1 MSKALPFRSRQPGTR
16 VGRGLLLMQAAAL
29 GCLFAAGPAVS
40 QQSGTIT
47 GVVSDVATGQLLES
61 AAVRLDDA
69 PGGVL
74 TNQDGRY
81 VMVGVAAGTH
91 TLTFHILGYDD
102 LTAEVEVV
110 AGETLEYN
118 AELTAGALELQ
129 ELVVTGV
136 ARETPKVKVP
146 FTIEKL
152 DIANIP
158 VPAISAEG
166 FLHGKAP
173 GVKVVRGSG
182 QPGSTGDILLR
193 GATSISGGQA
203 PLVIVDGII
212 TTNAFDDLATLDIE
226 SIEIVK
232 GAAGASLYGSRAA
245 NGVIQIRT
253 KRGSGFGGRDYSR
266 LVGRTETGQD
276 QLQGSIQLS
285 KNHPF
290 KMNEAGTRLLDLNGE
305 EIENFPELDGQ
316 TPAPV
321 DQDPNRN
328 FQDREWPAQLQQYD
342 HVKRIF
348 SHGTYM
354 SNYGAIEG
362 RNGDTNYRSSFE
374 WKKEGGVLPQYNDGF
389 DRRGFRVNLDHKV
402 RNNLNVSL
410 TTAYT
415 QSERQNLGNNPFFD
429 LTFMGPYVDLLRRDT
444 TTRDIRAC
452 AEVHPDGC
460 LFRDPDPLSN
470 QLNPLYTFELVDY
483 RNWLH
488 DVKAAASGIWTPL
501 PWLDVEGLFALD
513 RNSSRNTNF
522 TPPGYEVADGRPAA
536 GSLGKSQ
543 SHRQSTN
550 GEVTVSANKAFGDL
564 TTRTRLRYLERA
576 THYESFG
583 VSGSDFIAE
592 GVPRLQNLDPE
603 SHSGGSYIEDTA
615 ERGIFIISAL
625 DYRGKYLADGLI
637 RQDESSRFGPENR
650 SAIYYR
656 TALAWRMALEDWWP
670 LPSSLNEF
678 KLHWSRGTAGRRPG
692 FAAQYQ
698 TYDVFSGAITPVN
711 AGNRLLQPQRSTE
724 DEFGLNVV
732 LFNKAS
738 MTLTYAR
745 TTSTEQ
751 IINVPLPK
759 SGGFTSQVQN
769 AGTLK
774 SNTWEYNV
782 EVPILDVE
790 DMSWSVRL
798 NLDRSV
804 SRIDSLGRPAFPS
817 SYFFYRDGE
826 VFGSFFGTKWADS
839 CDQLSENAPCE
850 QFQVNDDGLLVWTG
864 DAKYTQG
871 VQGDQFLWGTS
882 SNPDSTDGVTYDW
895 GMPIKTYVWDGL
907 SDSTC
912 TSRREGGEGCAAFAY
927 MGNTTPDLNVSFRT
941 SFRWKDLSVWVLLD
955 GEFGADIYNQTR
967 QWAYREGRSGDQD
980 QGGKPDELK
989 KPVGYY
995 AKLYNIN
1002 GLSSW
1007 FVESGNFVKVRE
1019 LSVRYALNP
1028 DWLDKVFRG
1037 RVTGADINLIGR
1049 NLYTFTNYS
1058 GYDPEVGNAG
1068 QNNSAGGS
1076 QVIGRIDAYEYPN
1089 YRTISASLQLV
1100 F

>member
-1 MSKALPFRSRQPGTR
+1 MSRALPFRSREPGTR
-16 VGRGLLLMQAAAL
+16 VGRGLLLIQAAAL

-69 PGGVL
+69 PGVVL

-173 GVKVVRGSG
+173 GVKVVRGGG
-182 QPGSTGDILLR
+182 QPGTSGDILLR

-266 LVGRTETGQD
+266 LVARSESGQD

-285 KNHPF
+285 QNHPF
-290 KMNEAGTRLLDLNGE
+290 KMNAEGTRLIDVNGEVIEQFPELEGQNPDLNGA
-305 EIENFPELDGQ
+305 NVF
-316 TPAPV
+316 TS
-321 DQDPNRN
+321 
-328 FQDREWPAQLQQYD
+328 FQDGEWPKQFKLYD
-342 HVKRIF
+342 HVDRIY
-348 SHGTYM
+348 SPGTYM
-354 SNYGAIEG
+354 SNYGAVEG

-374 WKKEGGVLPQYNDGF
+374 WKKEGGVLSQYNDGF
-389 DRRGFRVNLDHKV
+389 DRRGFRINLDHKV
-402 RNNLNVSL
+402 RNNLNISL

-415 QSERQNLGNNPFFD
+415 QSEQQDLGPDPFYD
-429 LTFMGPYVDLLRRDT
+429 LTFMGPYVDLLKRDT
-444 TTRDIRAC
+444 ATRNIRVC
-452 AEVHPDGC
+452 KEVHPDGC
-460 LFRDPDPLSN
+460 LIRDPDPLSN

-483 RNWLH
+483 RDWNH
-488 DVKAAASGIWTPL
+488 DVKASASGIWTPFS
-501 PWLDVEGLFALD
+501 WLDVEGLFALD
-513 RNSSRNTNF
+513 RNSFRETNYA
-522 TPPGYEVADGRPAA
+522 PPGYWVAEGTPAI
-536 GSLGKSQ
+536 GSLGKGQ

-550 GEVTVSANKAFGDL
+550 GEITVSANKAFGDL
-564 TTRTRLRYLERA
+564 TTRTRVRYLESA
-576 THYESFG
+576 THYESFSA
-583 VSGSDFIAE
+583 VGSDFIAE
-592 GVPRLQNLDPE
+592 GIPRFQNLDPE
-603 SHSGGSYIEDTA
+603 SFDAASYISDTA
-615 ERGIFIISAL
+615 ERGLFLISAL
-625 DYRGKYLADGLI
+625 DYRGKYLVDGLI

-650 SAIYYR
+650 KAIYHR
-656 TALAWRMALEDWWP
+656 AAFAWRLSMEDWWP
-670 LPSSLNEF
+670 FASSVNEF

-692 FAAQYQ
+692 FAAQFETFCVGEGTIEPCQ
-698 TYDVFSGAITPVN
+698 
-711 AGNRLLQPQRSTE
+711 AGNEKLKPQRSTE
-724 DEFGLNVV
+724 NEFGLYMV

-738 MTLTYAR
+738 TSLTYAQ
-745 TTSTEQ
+745 TTSTDQ
-751 IINVPLPK
+751 ILTVPLPA
-759 SGGFTSQVQN
+759 SGGFDSQIQN
-769 AGTLK
+769 AGILN
-774 SNTWEYNV
+774 SNTWEFNTEIPV
-782 EVPILDVE
+782 LDTE
-790 DMSWSVRL
+790 NLSWNVRL
-798 NLDRSV
+798 NMDRSV
-804 SRIDSLGRPAFPS
+804 SRIEELQRPAFRS
-817 SYFFYRDGE
+817 SYFYYRDGE
-826 VFGSFFGTKWADS
+826 IFGSFFGVKWAES
-839 CDQLSENAPCE
+839 CDELPVDSPCE

-871 VQGDQFLWGTS
+871 VQGGQFLWGT
-882 SNPDSTDGVTYDW
+882 NSTEEDTGDDTYEW
-895 GMPIKTYVWDGL
+895 GMPIQTYAWDGI

-912 TSRREGGEGCAAFAY
+912 TTRREGGEGCTNFVY
-927 MGNTTPDLNVSFRT
+927 MGNTTPDLNVSFRS
-941 SFRWKDLSVWVLLD
+941 SFRWKDLSFWVLFD
-955 GEFGADIYNQTR
+955 GEFGASIYNQTR
-967 QWAYREGRSGDQD
+967 QWAYRENRSGDQD
-980 QGGKPDELK
+980 QAHKEDENK
-989 KPVGYY
+989 KPVAYY
-995 AKLYNIN
+995 QALYNTN
-1002 GLSSW
+1002 ATSSW
-1007 FVESGNFVKVRE
+1007 FVESANFVKVRE

-1028 DWLDKVFRG
+1028 AWLDVVFRG

-1049 NLYTFTNYS
+1049 NLYTFTNYT
-1058 GYDPEVGNAG
+1058 GYDPEVANG
-1068 QNNSAGGS
+1068 SGGS
-1076 QVIGRIDAYEYPN
+1076 DVIGRVDAYQYPN